1 MKSTPSSK
9 HPQPAPVEFAGQWVA
24 WNQERTEIIAHAPD
38 FATAWK
44 TAREAGFPDAILQRV
59 RRPDERLIG

>member
-1 MKSTPSSK
+1 MKPTPFSK
-9 HPQPAPVEFAGQWVA
+9 HPKPAPSEFAGQWVA